1 MGDSLK
7 FPSTNVRDA
16 CLKSRTLSP
25 VARAFRK
32 EFNMDILLRL
42 KKYYPVTT
50 SPIVLATVEPTPAP
64 NGVWTALSKRTDI
77 VIVAGSEV
85 A

>member
-1 MGDSLK
+1 
-7 FPSTNVRDA
+7 
-16 CLKSRTLSP
+16 
-25 VARAFRK
+25 
-32 EFNMDILLRL
+32 MDILLKL
-42 KKYYPVTT
+42 EKYYPVTT

-64 NGVWTALSKRTDI
+64 NGVWTALSKRTDN